1 MKLFFSLLVFTFMGI
16 AGVSAS
22 AYTVACTADYA
33 PVCGSVQVQ
42 CITTPCSPVR
52 QTFSNSCMAN
62 ISHATNVTIGA
73 CDGSVITPPVI
84 V

>member
-1 MKLFFSLLVFTFMGI
+1 MKLFFSLLVFTFTGI
-16 AGVSAS
+16 ASVSATTD
-22 AYTVACTADYA
+22 TVACTTDYA

-42 CITTPCSPVR
+42 CITAPCTPVR
-52 QTFSNSCMAN
+52 QIFSNSCMAN
-62 ISHATNVTIGA
+62 ASHATSITTGA